1 MLGYYAHSHG
11 SGHCNY
17 ANIFSKIF
25 GSALTIFTDRGH
37 AFDNPEQVVMLENEN
52 PDGTEFVREDFPE
65 PRALHYAP
73 VNIKKITQRNLS
85 ILDSILQKKISILI
99 IDVSVEIAMLAR
111 VSSIPYVY
119 VRLQGDRN
127 DIPHLNAY
135 EGASF
140 LLAYYPREMEALDT
154 PAWIKDK
161 TIYLGFLS
169 KFMFGVNILERPQE
183 YGENLRPILLYLT
196 GFGGSLVPDFKGLY
210 KDYDLFA
217 IGPGRVRNKALGF
230 EHIGVVKD
238 TRPYIEHA
246 DAIVAAC
253 GANTTSEILS
263 LGKKFIAVP
272 EKRHYNEQ
280 RKMAENLDR
289 NGWAI
294 DVSQHY
300 NVAGALDAMD
310 FSQEH
315 NLPNIAVNELKA
327 FKAQLEFFGYRADR
341 FVGNLKD
348 IRNRRTAMKGWMD
361 TSNSYLSVDS

>member
-52 PDGTEFVREDFPE
+52 PDGTEFERDDFPE

-73 VNIKKITQRNLS
+73 VNIKKITQRNLI
-85 ILDSILQKKISILI
+85 ILDSILQKKISMLI

-119 VRLQGDRN
+119 VRLQGDRD

-140 LLAYYPREMEALDT
+140 LLAYYPKEMEALDT
-154 PAWIKDK
+154 PAWIIDK

-169 KFMFGVNILERPQE
+169 KFMFGGNISEQPKEYRER
-183 YGENLRPILLYLT
+183 LRPILLYLT
-196 GFGGSLVPDFKGLY
+196 GFGGSLVPDFEGIC
-210 KDYDLFA
+210 KDYNMFA
-217 IGPGRVRNKALGF
+217 IGPSWIRNKAFGF

-238 TRPYIEHA
+238 TKPYIEHA
-246 DAIVAAC
+246 DAIIAAC

-263 LGKKFIAVP
+263 LEKKFIAMP
-272 EKRHYNEQ
+272 EIRHYNEQ
-280 RKMAENLDR
+280 QRMAEYLNR

-294 DVSQHY
+294 DLSQHH
-300 NVAGALDAMD
+300 NVASALDAIN
-310 FSQEH
+310 FPKKH
-315 NLPNIAVNELKA
+315 NLPNISVNELKT

-341 FVGNLKD
+341 FMDNLKD
-348 IRNRRTAMKGWMD
+348 IHNSRTVTKGSMENF
-361 TSNSYLSVDS
+361 NSYLSINL